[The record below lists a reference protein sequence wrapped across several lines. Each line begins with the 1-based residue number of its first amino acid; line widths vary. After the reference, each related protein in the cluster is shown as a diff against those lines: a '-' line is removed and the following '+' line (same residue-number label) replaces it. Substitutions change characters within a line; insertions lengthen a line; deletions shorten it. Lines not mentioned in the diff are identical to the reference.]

1 VINHGAGGNLSTPR
15 ELPEISTN
23 VNLLRLK
30 IYTPAVADATDEGL
44 ERDGT
49 QYTGVIGGVFP
60 PHGEVAHDSALDAE
74 HGGEEKTLE
83 SATRSVAPSVTS
95 SPKKAASSVDSG
107 TVPRTLR
114 VLRQITRS
122 ATEAHS

>member
-1 VINHGAGGNLSTPR
+1 VINHASGGNLSTPR

-30 IYTPAVADATDEGL
+30 IYTPAVADATDEVL
-44 ERDGT
+44 ERAGS
-49 QYTGVIGGVFP
+49 QYPGVIGGVS
-60 PHGEVAHDSALDAE
+60 ESAAVAHDSAFDAE
-74 HGGEEKTLE
+74 LSGEEKTLE
-83 SATRSVAPSVTS
+83 SATRSIAPWATS
-95 SPKKAASSVDSG
+95 SPNQKAAPAVDSG